1 MAPFTPLEYALLL
14 DSGAVKAGDGRQFAV
29 CPACVAPEAAA
40 IIKAHLKAASSSQP
54 EEFNVENVAVL
65 ANPIIGPVLLMRHM
79 PLTDLEQLLLT
90 EVKALRPV
98 TDADTQRIRECPSS
112 DGRTGDDLAA
122 QYETVLD
129 LMALDFNKAYDFL
142 YWELY
147 APCLGWDCEGAAGAL
162 RWLDPARGSGASG
175 AAGGGA
181 GGAAGGAAAAAGKG
195 L

>member
-14 DSGAVKAGDGRQFAV
+14 DSGAVKENDGRQFAV
-29 CPACVAPEAAA
+29 CPGCVSPEATP
-40 IIKAHLKAASSSQP
+40 IIEARLKAASSSQP

-65 ANPIIGPVLLMRHM
+65 ANPVIGPVLLMSHLS
-79 PLTDLEQLLLT
+79 LTHLEQQLLI
-90 EVKALRPV
+90 EVKALRLV
-98 TDADTQRIRECPSS
+98 TDADTQRIRECPTS

-147 APCLGWDCEGAAGAL
+147 APCLGWDCEGAEAFLG
-162 RWLDPARGSGASG
+162 WLDPAHGSGPSGPSGASG
-175 AAGGGA
+175 AAGG
-181 GGAAGGAAAAAGKG
+181 AAG